1 MLAARSAAVSLVP
14 PPSAGQ
20 IHLPSPSAHGASGK
34 RSPSR
39 AGSRAGW
46 AKLRKIPAARKR
58 NHPVSRLTG
67 SETVAVMLDQLDEVD
82 MVKPFDRI
90 INLLTPKRRWAQFSL
105 GTMFVVVT
113 GICVWLAFQV
123 NRAHRQAVA
132 VIAIR
137 RMGGEVYYEYQYL
150 ETDGETNLTIN
161 AVPTAPPW
169 LLNSLGEDF
178 VYRAVAVT
186 PNYTHFPGTFFGPAL
201 NHNDFSDR
209 TDDAME
215 HIGHWRACGF

>member
-1 MLAARSAAVSLVP
+1 
-14 PPSAGQ
+14 
-20 IHLPSPSAHGASGK
+20 
-34 RSPSR
+34 
-39 AGSRAGW
+39 
-46 AKLRKIPAARKR
+46 
-58 NHPVSRLTG
+58 
-67 SETVAVMLDQLDEVD
+67 MLDQLDEVD

-132 VIAIR
+132 VSAIR

-186 PNYTHFPGTFFGPAL
+186 PKYTHFPGTFFGPAL

-209 TDDAME
+209 TDDALE
-215 HIGHWRACGF
+215 DIGRLGSLRILDLQNTKVSDVGLAHLKKLAELRHLTLIGTQVSTVEVDEIQSALPSCRIIR